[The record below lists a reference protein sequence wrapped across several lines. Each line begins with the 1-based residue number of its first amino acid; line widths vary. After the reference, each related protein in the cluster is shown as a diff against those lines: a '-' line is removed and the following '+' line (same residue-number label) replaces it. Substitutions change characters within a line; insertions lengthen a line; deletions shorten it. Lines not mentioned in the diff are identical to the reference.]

1 MTIDAG
7 PGPLGNRPAPAW
19 AFSGEPDAVFE
30 CLLERSGSVVA
41 DWAPCASPH
50 SYDLSG
56 QPDGD
61 YIFRV
66 RSRDPAGNVGAVAS
80 YAHTLDRMAPSPPT
94 FTDSPGALGR
104 DTTPRWG
111 LAVESDATGECRL
124 LRDGDAPGPWQPCA
138 GSVCRDLSGTGDG
151 SYALAARATDAA
163 GNVSGTSVSG
173 YRLDTTAPG
182 PPDIT
187 DGPGS
192 SGRSRRVSWAFT
204 GERAA
209 TFECRL
215 ARGSRVL
222 DPWGPCS
229 SPAGFT
235 LPGEPGD
242 YVFRVRATD
251 QAGNQGPSTRS
262 DYRLLPVAD
271 EEPRDDRRDPS
282 PADDRDP
289 APATEPAEP
298 AEPADPSSGA
308 PAGPSWGLPEPV
320 ANAAGASPDDGSKDR
335 GETKGE
341 RRDRKRDR
349 DEDRAGGAGPGI
361 SGHDGDG
368 GGDSGAGPRPAER
381 PAPDGESTS
390 ERLLDALGDTAAF
403 VGRNLDKTG
412 FPLLLVLL
420 VLGYVAFQNRLDSRD
435 PKLALA
441 PIHADRDLEFVPPP
455 TPTAASLPA
464 VPQPITS

>member
-1 MTIDAG
+1 M
-7 PGPLGNRPAPAW
+7 PQ
-19 AFSGEPDAVFE
+19 
-30 CLLERSGSVVA
+30 
-41 DWAPCASPH
+41 AS
-50 SYDLSG
+50 
-56 QPDGD
+56 
-61 YIFRV
+61 
-66 RSRDPAGNVGAVAS
+66 AA
-80 YAHTLDRMAPSPPT
+80 
-94 FTDSPGALGR
+94 
-104 DTTPRWG
+104 
-111 LAVESDATGECRL
+111 C

-138 GSVCRDLSGTGDG
+138 GSVGRDLSGTGDG

-163 GNVSGTSVSG
+163 GNVSGTSRSG

-204 GERAA
+204 GEPAA

-229 SPAGFT
+229 SRAGFT

-242 YVFRVRATD
+242 YDFRVRATD
-251 QAGNQGPSTRS
+251 QAGNQGSL
-262 DYRLLPVAD
+262 DQLRLPAA
-271 EEPRDDRRDPS
+271 PGRRRGAARRQKGSEPS
-282 PADDRDP
+282 PAENRDP
-289 APATEPAEP
+289 APAT
-298 AEPADPSSGA
+298 EPADPSSGA

-320 ANAAGASPDDGSKDR
+320 ANAADASPDDGSKDR

-341 RRDRKRDR
+341 GRDRKRDR

-368 GGDSGAGPRPAER
+368 DGDSGAGPRPAER
-381 PAPDGESTS
+381 PAPDGESTG

-455 TPTAASLPA
+455 TPTAALLPA
-464 VPQPITS
+464 VPPPTTS